1 MIDTIYKICESSVGV
16 KSHVRDNK
24 SYAEVSKSYIG
35 DTSFLRRV
43 NKSYVGDVKC
53 Y

>member
-1 MIDTIYKICESSVGV
+1 MIDTIDTIGKTSVGGV
-16 KSHVRDNK
+16 KSYVRDNK

-43 NKSYVGDVKC
+43 NKSYVGDM
-53 Y
+53 